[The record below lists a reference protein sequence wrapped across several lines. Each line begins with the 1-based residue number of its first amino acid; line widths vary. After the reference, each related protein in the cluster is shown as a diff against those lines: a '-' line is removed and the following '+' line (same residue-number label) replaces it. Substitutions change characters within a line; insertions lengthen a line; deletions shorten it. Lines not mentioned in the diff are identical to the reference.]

1 MGVTFHLQNFIWWR
15 NFPRGPV
22 VRGLH
27 FQRQGHGFD
36 PGQETK
42 IPHTTW
48 QKKKTLYLMVLT
60 RSKGLQQLKL
70 HSNERYNEEDWLY
83 HKDSLSL
90 ISVILSPEF
99 LYRVISLEYKELIML
114 EAASFLF
121 LCGQTGWH
129 AAGSWFPDQESNPL
143 RLQWKSRVPTR
154 GPPGKPP
161 FISFF
166 KTWVIFMSKISCGEE
181 WLWTFQKFILETSLL
196 VQWLRLIASKVGRGG
211 G

>member
-15 NFPRGPV
+15 NFPSGPV

-27 FQRQGHGFD
+27 FQCQGHGFD

-48 QKKKTLYLMVLT
+48 QKKKPLSLMVLT

-121 LCGQTGWH
+121 FLAKLSGMQQDPGSLTRSQTHSVCSGR
-129 AAGSWFPDQESNPL
+129 AESQPLDPQGSPL
-143 RLQWKSRVPTR
+143 YFL
-154 GPPGKPP
+154 
-161 FISFF
+161 F
-166 KTWVIFMSKISCGEE
+166 
-181 WLWTFQKFILETSLL
+181 
-196 VQWLRLIASKVGRGG
+196 
-211 G
+211 